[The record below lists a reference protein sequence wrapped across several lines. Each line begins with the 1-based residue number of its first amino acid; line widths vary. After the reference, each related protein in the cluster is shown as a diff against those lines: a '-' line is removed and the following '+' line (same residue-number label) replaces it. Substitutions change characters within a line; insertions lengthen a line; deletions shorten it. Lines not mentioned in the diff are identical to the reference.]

1 MLRYFVGCR
10 DMGRAPATTLLE
22 RVPPWSRYVL
32 RRVATSAAMLLVLS
46 FVIFAGIQKLV
57 PGNEADILAGSL
69 GATPK
74 AVLAIEERL
83 GLTRPLLVQYVG
95 WLGNALHGNFGV
107 SPISGL
113 KISAVIAQQA
123 PVSLELAVLGLA
135 IATVIGVPVGVVA
148 AINSG
153 KGREVAL
160 RVPFLVIYALPFF
173 VIGAGLL
180 LVAARYFPVAYGG
193 AYVPITSSPIG
204 NLRVMVLPA
213 LSVGLPVTG
222 LMMQMT
228 RGSMLDVLSQP
239 HIVTA
244 RANGLRLRRIYFIY
258 ALKAAALP
266 ILTLEGFMLGVLI
279 GGVIVVEQVFSLPGI
294 GSGMLNSIQNRDF
307 TQLEAQMLV
316 VAAVF
321 VVGNLVVDLAAPVV
335 DRRVH

>member
-1 MLRYFVGCR
+1 
-10 DMGRAPATTLLE
+10 MGRAAAAAI
-22 RVPPWSRYVL
+22 VGSMPPWLRYVL

-46 FVIFAGIQKLV
+46 LAIFAGIQKLV

-74 AVLAIEERL
+74 AVMAIEVKL
-83 GLTRPLLVQYVG
+83 GLTRPLFVQYFA

-113 KISAVIAQQA
+113 KISAVITQQA
-123 PVSLELAVLGLA
+123 PVSLELALLGLA
-135 IATVIGVPVGVVA
+135 IATLIGIPIGVIA
-148 AINSG
+148 AIYSG

-160 RVPFLVIYALPFF
+160 RVVFLVIYALPFF

-180 LVAARYFPVAYGG
+180 LMSLRYFPVVYPG
-193 AYVPITSSPIG
+193 AYVAISSSLIG

-244 RANGLRLRRIYFIY
+244 RANGLRLRRIYLIY

-266 ILTLEGFMLGVLI
+266 ILTLEGFMLGILI

-307 TQLEAQMLV
+307 TELEAQMLV
-316 VAAVF
+316 VAGVF
-321 VVGNLVVDLAAPVV
+321 VIGNLVVDLVAPIV

>member
-1 MLRYFVGCR
+1 MDSAGPRVLVGRMPAWLRY
-10 DMGRAPATTLLE
+10 
-22 RVPPWSRYVL
+22 SI
-32 RRVATSAAMLLVLS
+32 RRVGTSAVMLFVLS
-46 FVIFAGIQKLV
+46 LVIFTGIQKLV
-57 PGNEADILAGSL
+57 PGSEADILAGSL

-74 AVLAIEERL
+74 AVLAIEEKL
-83 GLTRPLLVQYVG
+83 GLTRPLLVQYFA
-95 WLGNALHGNFGV
+95 WLGKALHGNFGV

-123 PVSLELAVLGLA
+123 PVSLELALLGLA
-135 IATVIGVPVGVVA
+135 LATAIGVPVGAIA

-153 KGREVAL
+153 KGGDVVL
-160 RVPFLVIYALPFF
+160 RVPFLIIYALPFF

-180 LVAARYFPVAYGG
+180 LMAARYFPAVYGG
-193 AYVPITSSPIG
+193 AYVPLTSSVLG

-213 LSVGLPVTG
+213 FSVGLPVAG

-244 RANGLRLRRIYFIY
+244 RANGLTLRRIYFVY

-266 ILTLEGFMLGVLI
+266 ILTLEGFMLGILI

-307 TQLEAQMLV
+307 TELEAQMLV

-321 VVGNLVVDLAAPVV
+321 VIGNLVVDLLAPVV